1 MRTKIHLISYS
12 KAVFDHWVTHST
24 ISTDTLAVDSSRLN
38 INVNGKWVICRK
50 NSISNHLIRFPEHSN
65 SVSETLLTEQGDK
78 STEFLYPMAKLTT
91 EIQQNSKKTTDPW
104 LPSSFTKFGG
114 WWAQSS
120 HAPPHY
126 FTSPRQVNRSDEEW
140 LSKQLPLLLEKSG
153 GPPMRWIRNS
163 YWFWMASS
171 FFDPANISRNH
182 SSSSS

>member
-91 EIQQNSKKTTDPW
+91 EIQQNSKKTTNPW
-104 LPSSFTKFGG
+104 LPSFTKFGG